1 MIPGGVASVPPPPA
15 NDSHWGIGEAKKLLQ
30 TIKNSKYA
38 SCNSYIII
46 VILLTCYFHTMQI
59 RQEQAGGV
67 DVDRGV
73 EEEIE
78 DVEGGDTITILFL
91 NSMYI
96 LYI

>member
-1 MIPGGVASVPPPPA
+1 
-15 NDSHWGIGEAKKLLQ
+15 
-30 TIKNSKYA
+30 
-38 SCNSYIII
+38 
-46 VILLTCYFHTMQI
+46 MQI

-78 DVEGGDTITILFL
+78 DVEGGDTITISFL